1 MKYLIKDTTK
11 EERKQ
16 IAKRAL
22 GISVASN
29 EMPSQDVIE
38 LVKQYI
44 EGKMEL
50 EEIQKKVIERYKK

>member
-29 EMPSQDVIE
+29 EMPSKDVIE

-50 EEIQKKVIERYKK
+50 EEIQKKVIERYRK

>member
-50 EEIQKKVIERYKK
+50 EEIQKKVIERYRK